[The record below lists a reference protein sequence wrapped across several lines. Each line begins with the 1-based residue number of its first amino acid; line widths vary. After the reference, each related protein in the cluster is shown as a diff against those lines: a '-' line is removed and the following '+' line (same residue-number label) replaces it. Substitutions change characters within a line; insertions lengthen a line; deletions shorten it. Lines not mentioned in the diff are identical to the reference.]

1 MLILL
6 LFSLLLLRVMS
17 SSYNFKDN
25 LTIDNNKYLK
35 WLDITGTSRASIISL
50 DNSNNV
56 NLNSAFGNLFLNSQ
70 IGNSHTFF
78 NVNQNSGNVIVGSKM
93 GIGFNTTSNMHSQLT
108 LVNNSFIGLNTT
120 MGSHNGYLGLAG
132 SSSLLNTTGSRIM
145 LYGIDSASN
154 AGDLNLYSG
163 NNANGTINLYTGND
177 QMRFQILA
185 DGTTHFIPDGITSR
199 LIINNTTST
208 ITNDLVITSTTQSHN
223 ASTGALQI
231 RGGLG
236 IVGNLYLDGTISLNN
251 ATGNINFD
259 SSQSSLSY
267 TSGAIF
273 ISGGIGIS
281 TTINSSSVTSGGA
294 ISIAGGAA
302 IGKDVYIGGKCIIL
316 NSAAATSSQSASL
329 VLYGGMGINGN
340 VLSRSND
347 SPQIKLAPVNNG
359 NETSVRFYTTNNYTE
374 TSNTG
379 SSWTFGQNVNSIG
392 VGNFAIANSQYG
404 NVLSATYNGSIN
416 LLGRTTIDNSVN
428 STSVDDGG
436 AFTVLGGASF
446 KKDVFIGGVLN
457 LGGGTIS
464 GGAGGSSEFGY
475 LTLTSTEE
483 SVNLSSGSFVTF
495 GGITI
500 QCSTNSSSVTNGG
513 SFLTAGGASIGKNL
527 YIGGPILKIPV
538 GNISQRPNPVES
550 GSIRF
555 NSETSQF
562 EGYGPGNAWGSLG
575 GVVDIA
581 QTTKILASASPSTTD
596 GNLYFYTVDNERM
609 RINSQGNVGIG
620 TTSPFSKLTVSGG
633 NILLSGGNSTS
644 RIIVQNSSTGTSIEL
659 SGLQLVHDG
668 LLGGYLCN
676 YENNPL
682 HFINNGNNVR
692 MIINT
697 SGNVGIGLGSTNPN
711 GKLHVSLEDATGAGN
726 TPSWDSTYAVF
737 GNTSNAGGAVGLG
750 YHSVSGGSLSS
761 IAPGSSWKDM
771 NYRALN
777 HRIYAG
783 DESALALTINTSGN
797 VGIGTT
803 APSSTLDVN
812 GILRSIRVSVNFGQ
826 TAYPMNIKDTGN
838 DLIMFYYGTSTVGNI
853 RSNGPN
859 PGIVFNAFGTSQL
872 VLGSTGNVGIGTTN
886 PSHKLSIRDSN
897 VSTSIIS
904 NEETETATLFFG
916 TPFVGNVTNGLK
928 AALIAQGKATYSR
941 SRLHFCLDDTAI
953 NGTAYNASL
962 SNSKMVIDSN
972 GYVGIGTTTPSY
984 ILDVNGDA
992 RIKNDLYVDGSIN
1005 GAAASSSTFAY
1016 LTLTSTDE
1024 AINYSSG
1031 SLVSFGGITIQCETE
1046 ALDNDNGGSFLTA
1059 GGASIGKNLFVN
1071 STQNATGL
1079 GTGGSLTI
1087 QGGASIGKDLYVGGT
1102 VTSASDIRLKKN
1114 IVPLKSEDELFID
1127 KIDEIRTIKYNYISD
1142 ESNTPY
1148 IGFIAQDFEKTFPE
1162 LIKRPNPEG
1171 FYTLDYQKTTV
1182 ILLECIKELKMEMKS
1197 LKTQLLKK
1205 C

>member
-1 MLILL
+1 
-6 LFSLLLLRVMS
+6 MS

-120 MGSHNGYLGLAG
+120 TGSHNGYLGLAG

-199 LIINNTTST
+199 LIINNTTSM

-231 RGGLG
+231 RGGIG

-347 SPQIKLAPVNNG
+347 FPQIKLAPVNNG

-404 NVLSATYNGSIN
+404 NVLSATYSGYIN
-416 LLGRTTIDNSVN
+416 LLGRTTINNSIN

-633 NILLSGGNSTS
+633 NILLSGGNSTT
-644 RIIVQNSSTGTSIEL
+644 RIIVQNSSTGTSIAL

-668 LLGGYLCN
+668 LLGGFLCN

-697 SGNVGIGLGSTNPN
+697 SGNVGIGLGFTNPI

-726 TPSWDSTYAVF
+726 MAFWDNTYAVF
-737 GNTSNAGGAVGLG
+737 GNTSNVGGAVGLG

-783 DESALALTINTSGN
+783 NESALALTINTSGN

-803 APSSTLDVN
+803 APSVTLDVN
-812 GILRSIRVSVNFGQ
+812 GILRSNRISVNFGQ
-826 TAYPMNIKDTGN
+826 TAYPVNIKDLGN
-838 DLIMFYYGTSTVGNI
+838 DLIMFYCGTSTVGNI
-853 RSNGPN
+853 RANGPN
-859 PGIVFNAFGTSQL
+859 PGITFNAFGTSQL

-886 PSHKLSIRDSN
+886 PSATLDVVGGPFRVATQAHTPLSIEYFNSPGVFPYGN
-897 VSTSIIS
+897 NATSGT
-904 NEETETATLFFG
+904 NLLYGHDGGAFG
-916 TPFVGNVTNGLK
+916 GTYRPITIHGNVLNFSTGLSNYN
-928 AALIAQGKATYSR
+928 L
-941 SRLHFCLDDTAI
+941 RLHIADD
-953 NGTAYNASL
+953 
-962 SNSKMVIDSN
+962 
-972 GYVGIGTTTPSY
+972 GYIGIGTSTPSY
-984 ILDVNGDA
+984 KLDVQGDA

-1046 ALDNDNGGSFLTA
+1046 ALDGDNGGSFLTA